1 MVRKVRFVIVGAVLL
16 LLSACHHSADITI
29 SISDEVVNSGYI
41 GNGVE
46 WDPYDEA
53 LAWGHEISD
62 EQWQTL
68 FHRLDVMRPQY
79 VRCMINSPFSYWDA
93 EKKTYRKGYR
103 EANIRKLLGYCKEH
117 HITVLYGEFNPPTW
131 DMKQSQEWI
140 DMSVDYLNYLINDC
154 DLTCIKYFVIFNEP
168 DGDWASTNGDY
179 DMWLSMLKRF
189 HKKMSAYDGLLD
201 KVSLAGPDAV
211 VNYKNSNSKFDTQGW
226 LSQSVADADS
236 IIGIYDVHAYPGQH
250 EVRSGKYS
258 DMLKRLSASIPEG
271 KKIILGEAGFK
282 YDHPEDSLLKQEYNR
297 RAEANPFTK
306 GSDCNMLCYDYFY
319 GLDMPM
325 FAMEAMNSGMA
336 GLALWMLDDAMHSSG
351 DSGKIEDVK
360 IWGLWNILGGK
371 VFNKAEEESP
381 RPLYYSWTLMC
392 RYFPQGCNILKNSST
407 SLPEK
412 GLFTVC
418 AEKDGKLSFAVVNV
432 GNEDQ
437 QICVA
442 FPHTTANARL
452 YTYQENNCKTD
463 QNGEPLPVEE
473 GISTLKYDITV
484 KAQTMSVLTE
494 M

>member
-1 MVRKVRFVIVGAVLL
+1 MVRKVRFVIVGALLL

-179 DMWLSMLKRF
+179 GMWLSMLKRF

-226 LSQSVADADS
+226 LSQSVANADS
-236 IIGIYDVHAYPGQH
+236 IIGIYDVHA
-250 EVRSGKYS
+250 
-258 DMLKRLSASIPEG
+258 
-271 KKIILGEAGFK
+271 
-282 YDHPEDSLLKQEYNR
+282 
-297 RAEANPFTK
+297 
-306 GSDCNMLCYDYFY
+306 
-319 GLDMPM
+319 
-325 FAMEAMNSGMA
+325 
-336 GLALWMLDDAMHSSG
+336 
-351 DSGKIEDVK
+351 
-360 IWGLWNILGGK
+360 
-371 VFNKAEEESP
+371 
-381 RPLYYSWTLMC
+381 
-392 RYFPQGCNILKNSST
+392 
-407 SLPEK
+407 
-412 GLFTVC
+412 
-418 AEKDGKLSFAVVNV
+418 
-432 GNEDQ
+432 
-437 QICVA
+437 
-442 FPHTTANARL
+442 
-452 YTYQENNCKTD
+452 
-463 QNGEPLPVEE
+463 
-473 GISTLKYDITV
+473 
-484 KAQTMSVLTE
+484 
-494 M
+494 